1 MSDIFLFIVAIL
13 PAFILCR
20 YVFKMDKVEKEPL
33 GLLIK
38 LLVLGAVS
46 CFPAASVE
54 VFLDG
59 IIDTLFYNNVGTY
72 SYLFIKNFIGIAL
85 VEEGFKLIIL
95 LIFTRKNKEFNCLFD
110 GIIYSVFVSLGFA
123 ALENVLYV
131 FEYGLWTAIMR
142 AVLAVPGHMFF
153 AVMMGYYYSMWHIT
167 DKTVLEECKLKKEGI
182 ISNSKEN
189 YNPKRNII
197 KCILIPVL
205 AHGFYDFCCTVDST
219 FFMLVLLVFVMF
231 MYSHCF
237 SKIKR
242 MSKSDNFESNYVQYL
257 LKKKYP
263 EYREYLQREKA
274 EVNF

>member
-1 MSDIFLFIVAIL
+1 MSNIFLFIVAIL

-20 YVFKMDKVEKEPL
+20 YVFKMDRVEKEPIS
-33 GLLIK
+33 LLIK
-38 LLVLGAVS
+38 LLILGAIS
-46 CFPAASVE
+46 CFPAASAE
-54 VFLDG
+54 VFLDK
-59 IIDTLFYNNVGTY
+59 IIDALFYKNVGTY

-131 FEYGLWTAIMR
+131 FEYGLMTAIMR
-142 AVLAVPGHMFF
+142 AVLSVPGHMFF

-167 DKTVLEECKLKKEGI
+167 DKTVSEECRLKKEGI
-182 ISNSKEN
+182 ISTSKAN

-205 AHGFYDFCCTVDST
+205 AHGFYDFCCTAGT
-219 FFMLVLLVFVMF
+219 LFFELALVVFVML
-231 MYSHCF
+231 MYLHCF
-237 SKIKR
+237 SKIRK

-263 EYREYLQREKA
+263 EYREYLQREEA